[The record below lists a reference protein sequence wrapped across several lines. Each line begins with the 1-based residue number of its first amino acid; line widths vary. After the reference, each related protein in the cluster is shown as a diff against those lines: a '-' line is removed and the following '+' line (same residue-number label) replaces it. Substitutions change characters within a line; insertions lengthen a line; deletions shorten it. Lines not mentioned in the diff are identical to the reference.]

1 MKYPIIDK
9 NMSDCQMGACKNKG
23 CKNNIFIING
33 IIHEVLK
40 SKKMKPVLLQIYDY
54 AQMFDSVDLEQALS
68 DLYDVG
74 VKDNTLSLL
83 HKANNEV
90 HMAVKT
96 PSGLTDRQV
105 IKNCVLQ
112 GDTVGSILSSVQVD
126 NIGKECIAEG
136 HISL

>member
-1 MKYPIIDK
+1 
-9 NMSDCQMGACKNKG
+9 
-23 CKNNIFIING
+23 
-33 IIHEVLK
+33 
-40 SKKMKPVLLQIYDY
+40 MKPVLLQIYDY

-74 VKDNTLSLL
+74 VKDDTLSLL
-83 HKANNEV
+83 HKANKEV

-96 PSGLTDRQV
+96 LSGLTDRQV

-112 GDTVGSILSSVQVD
+112 GDTFGSILSSVQVD

-136 HISL
+136 HTYLYKDRLPADFWDWWMT